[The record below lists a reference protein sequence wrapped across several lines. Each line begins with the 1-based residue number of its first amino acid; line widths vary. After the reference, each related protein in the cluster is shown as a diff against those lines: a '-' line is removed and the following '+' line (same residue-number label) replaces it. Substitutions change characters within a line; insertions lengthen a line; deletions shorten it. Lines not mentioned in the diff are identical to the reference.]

1 MSSPPTGLLRDP
13 RFRAHAAPYPHPER
27 PERLTAIEA
36 KIEVEALAQLC
47 RSVKARE
54 ATDAEL
60 LAIHSPELVA
70 EVADTVNRP
79 FSSLDPDTYAAA
91 PSAEAARL
99 AAGGLV
105 DLTLGVL
112 SGDLANGLALVRP
125 PGHHAERDRAMGFCL
140 FNNVA
145 VAAAA
150 ARAAGAKRVLV
161 VDWDVHHGNGTQHSF
176 WDDPTVLYFSTH
188 QWPFYPGT
196 GALHEVGG
204 ANAAGLTINV
214 PWGPGR
220 SDADHLAAFD
230 RVLMPAARRFEPD
243 IVLVSAGYDAA
254 RGDLLGEQLVSPDG
268 YAAMTSRLTGLAG
281 GKVVLALEGGYN
293 LEVIAEST
301 AACLQVLLGE
311 EPPTEEFGKI
321 TVEARRVLR
330 QVLEV
335 QGPHW
340 PDVFDGGI

>member
-1 MSSPPTGLLRDP
+1 VSARPTGLLRDP

-36 KIEVEALAQLC
+36 KIEVEALAQMC
-47 RSVKARE
+47 RSLKARE
-54 ATDAEL
+54 ATDGEL
-60 LAIHSPELVA
+60 LAIHTPELLA
-70 EVADTVNRP
+70 EVADTATRP

-105 DLTLGVL
+105 DLTLAVL
-112 SGDLANGLALVRP
+112 SGELANGLALVRP
-125 PGHHAERDRAMGFCL
+125 PGHHAERERAMGFCL

-150 ARAAGAKRVLV
+150 ARAAGAKRVLI

-204 ANAAGLTINV
+204 AAAAGRTINV

-220 SDADHLAAFD
+220 GDADHMAAFD
-230 RVLMPAARRFEPD
+230 RVLVPAARRFEPD
-243 IVLVSAGYDAA
+243 LVLVSAGYDAA
-254 RGDLLGEQLVSPDG
+254 RGDLLGEQLVTPDG
-268 YAAMTSRLTGLAG
+268 YAAMTARLTELAKG
-281 GKVVLALEGGYN
+281 RVVLALEGGYN
-293 LEVIAEST
+293 LEVIAESA
-301 AACLQVLLGE
+301 AACLRVLLGE
-311 EPPTEEFGKI
+311 EPPTEEFGE
-321 TVEARRVLR
+321 TTTEANRVLR
-330 QVLEV
+330 TVIAAQS
-335 QGPHW
+335 PHW
-340 PDVFDGGI
+340 PSVF